1 MASSFSALRL
11 STLNSFASIARSRSR
26 SASRLQFTRRFQS
39 NSLSTPSLSSPR
51 HFLSIADLTAVEL
64 STLVKRASEV
74 KNVIKSGN
82 IRASLPGPLTGKT
95 AAMLF
100 SKRSTRTRV
109 STEAAVV
116 FLGGHPMF
124 LGKDDIQLGVSHDL
138 PFNSPINLMR
148 SKADDRL

>member
-1 MASSFSALRL
+1 MATSFSALRL
-11 STLNSFASIARSRSR
+11 FKLNSFASIARFRST
-26 SASRLQFTRRFQS
+26 SRLQSSRRYQTDS
-39 NSLSTPSLSSPR
+39 IPKPTLSSPR
-51 HFLSIADLTAVEL
+51 HFLSIADLSAVEL
-64 STLVKRASEV
+64 STLVSRASEI

-82 IRASLPGPLTGKT
+82 FRAALPGPLTGKT

-124 LGKDDIQLGVSHDL
+124 LGKDDIQLGVSHTL
-138 PFNSPINLMR
+138 PFKPLINL
-148 SKADDRL
+148 L